1 MRDLLLRHTD
11 SLAMVMGSGVAVL
24 GLSRPAASGI
34 LVPGQGSSKP
44 VSPALQGRFL
54 IAGPPGKSLKE
65 YIF

>member
-1 MRDLLLRHTD
+1 
-11 SLAMVMGSGVAVL
+11 MVMGSGVAVL